1 MNKQESKCFD
11 INKLRQKKHY
21 AKWKNLIKN
30 LADKVSENDKQ
41 NEKKEKTKTF
51 EDVFSIS
58 TITKYCSNRLDYN
71 PLKGA

>member
-1 MNKQESKCFD
+1 MNKEESKCFD
-11 INKLRQKKHY
+11 INNLRQKKHY
-21 AKWKNLIKN
+21 ENWKKLIKG
-30 LADKVSENDKQ
+30 LSDKVSENDKQ

-58 TITKYCSNRLDYN
+58 TIARYYVNRLDYN

>member
-1 MNKQESKCFD
+1 MNKEESKCFD

-21 AKWKNLIKN
+21 AQWKNLIKN
-30 LADKVSENDKQ
+30 LGDKANEKDKQ
-41 NEKKEKTKTF
+41 KGKKEKTKTF
-51 EDVFSIS
+51 EDIFPIS